1 MLLDGI
7 AEKTLANGLK
17 IIALKKTGAPV
28 VSVQVWYNTGSS
40 FETDGVRGI
49 SHFLEHMMFRGS
61 RQVPSEEHAR
71 RINDVGGHCNAF
83 TAEDVTAFT
92 NSVPRDFLETAL
104 ALEADRMDGL
114 TFDPRLFETERSV
127 IVEEYHTYM
136 NNPVAKAFLEFRT
149 GFYGN
154 HPYALSPL
162 GRIEDITSISADA
175 CRDYY
180 RRSYAPDN
188 AVVVVVCD
196 ADVKE
201 VFDVAGRHFSEKNA
215 RSARA
220 IPPADDHRD
229 IRDQNR
235 DAGRRMVRK
244 VEFDVPVLVIG
255 YPAPPSS
262 HEDAVALE
270 ILQLVAA
277 GGETSRLHREV
288 VRRRSLA
295 VMIGGMNHLLKHTGM
310 SMFFAAF
317 TPDVGAARVEAALN
331 RELERIKNDGI
342 TQEEMAKV
350 KNMTLTNRIF
360 ELYSA
365 DNICQRIGYSE
376 TVEGNYRLW
385 VERLDALEN
394 LDLKK
399 LVEVAKRWW
408 NEENRYVLV
417 LEPRRSNPLL
427 YIGGLARR
435 VSGLFGRRDAQGGAR

>member
-7 AEKTLANGLK
+7 AEKTLDNGLK
-17 IIALKKTGAPV
+17 IIALQKNGAPV
-28 VSVQVWYNTGSS
+28 VSVQVWYKTGSS
-40 FETDGVRGI
+40 FETDGARGI

-61 RQVPSEEHAR
+61 RQIPSEKHSQ

-92 NSVPRDFLETAL
+92 NSVPRDFLETTL
-104 ALEADRMDGL
+104 AMEADRMDDL
-114 TFDPRLFETERSV
+114 TFDAGLFETERSV
-127 IVEEYHTYM
+127 IIEEYHTYM
-136 NNPVAKAFLEFRT
+136 SNPVAKAFLEFRA
-149 GFYGN
+149 GFYGS

-162 GRIEDITSISADA
+162 GRIEDITSVSADA

-188 AVVVVVCD
+188 AVIVVVGD
-196 ADVKE
+196 AEVKE
-201 VFDVAGRHFSEKNA
+201 VFDSAGRHFGGKT
-215 RSARA
+215 ARA
-220 IPPADDHRD
+220 VPRTDNLTD
-229 IRDQNR
+229 IRDRNR
-235 DAGRRMVRK
+235 AGRRMVRK
-244 VEFDVPVLVIG
+244 VEFDVPVLVVG

-317 TPDVGAARVEAALN
+317 TPDVSAARVERALN

-342 TQEEMAKV
+342 TREEMAKV
-350 KNMTLTNRIF
+350 RNTTLTNRIF

-376 TVEGNYRLW
+376 IIEGNYRLW
-385 VERLDALEN
+385 VERLNALEH
-394 LDLKK
+394 LDCEK

-408 NEENRYVLV
+408 NEENRYALV
-417 LEPRRSNPLL
+417 LEPRRANPLL
-427 YIGGLARR
+427 YIGGLAHR
-435 VSGLFGRRDAQGGAR
+435 VFGRFGRRTAQGGRR